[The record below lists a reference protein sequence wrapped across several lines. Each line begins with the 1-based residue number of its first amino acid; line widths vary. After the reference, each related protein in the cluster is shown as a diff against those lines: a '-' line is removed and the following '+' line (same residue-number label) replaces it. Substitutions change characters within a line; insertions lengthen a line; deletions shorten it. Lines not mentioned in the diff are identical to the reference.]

1 MKLYKIRD
9 WTPLV
14 GHMPA
19 YRKCKS
25 DLVFLIECFLNAV
38 GPTATNKFDA
48 TAPLE
53 LSISDVFSVPF
64 VGCVVSGVILSGN
77 VKTGDPVMI
86 GVRSV
91 CLLIARCRFI

>member
-1 MKLYKIRD
+1 MSMAAWKRCLNGTDSTGR
-9 WTPLV
+9 T
-14 GHMPA
+14 
-19 YRKCKS
+19 
-25 DLVFLIECFLNAV
+25 ECFLNAV
-38 GPTATNKFDA
+38 GPTATSKFDA

-86 GVRSV
+86 GVSY
-91 CLLIARCRFI
+91 ISWT